1 MNEQQILSYI
11 AMGSAILQAGGTLVG
26 TLKGVL
32 ELIKPN
38 HGLTDEQINAIERA
52 SVADS
57 ELRKQQR
64 IAMGQLSS

>member
-26 TLKGVL
+26 ALKGVMQ
-32 ELIKPN
+32 LIKPN
-38 HGLTDEQINAIERA
+38 HGLTDEQINAIEQA

-57 ELRKQQR
+57 ERRKFER
-64 IAMGQLSS
+64 IAMGQPSS